1 MPELNKKTEQ
11 ISTMFDNIAPKYD
24 FLNHFLSFNIDK
36 TWRRKVRKTLAKTNP
51 ETILDMATGTGDLA
65 IELAKMSCKKIIGI
79 DISPKML
86 EVGVKKV
93 EKKKL
98 QEKIT
103 LQAGNSQ
110 NIDFNESTFDA
121 VTCAFGVRNFE
132 NLELGLS
139 EIFRVLKPNG
149 NIAVLEFSKPK
160 NNFFAWIYKFYFH
173 NILPL
178 LGRLVSKSDF
188 AYKYLPQSVEQFPE
202 GEKFLAIMKKVNFKN
217 PVSKP
222 LSFGIATLYTAHK

>member
-11 ISTMFDNIAPKYD
+11 ISIMFDDIAPKYD

-36 TWRRKVRKTLAKTNP
+36 TWRRKVRKFLTKSNP
-51 ETILDMATGTGDLA
+51 EIILDMATGTGDLA
-65 IELAKMSCKKIIGI
+65 IELTKMNCTKIIGV

-86 EVGVKKV
+86 EIGLKKV

-110 NIDFNESTFDA
+110 SINFDESYFDA

-132 NLELGLS
+132 KLELGLS
-139 EIFRVLKPNG
+139 EIYRVLKPNG

-173 NILPL
+173 NVLPL
-178 LGRLVSKSDF
+178 LGKLVSKSDF

-202 GEKFLAIMKKVNFKN
+202 GEKFMEIMKNVKFKN
-217 PVSKP
+217 TKYKA
-222 LSFGIATLYTAHK
+222 LSFGIATLYTAQK